1 MMMEK
6 DKEENVRTPLD
17 KMTASTVN
25 HARKLSK
32 RLRQIQQGE
41 VLSNGC
47 DKNVDSDA
55 GDYLTLVVSDEIA
68 DTEQADKTSKLDAGK
83 YNQKDFRGSFDGG
96 FPKSPSGRITKYISG
111 KLSLRKLLPNPKS
124 RHLGWP

>member
-1 MMMEK
+1 MDSQRSLLRTQEGEEKMMMEK

-83 YNQKDFRGSFDGG
+83 NNQKDFRGSFDGLPRDG
-96 FPKSPSGRITKYISG
+96 SINIYQVCK
-111 KLSLRKLLPNPKS
+111 KL
-124 RHLGWP
+124 